1 MINSLLWIYKIV
13 LESAENKISPADKR
27 DEAKISHR
35 GTTRFPARAN
45 TQSFCNGNARPRLP
59 QSFIPDAP
67 KRNALPPPTDG
78 SQPRP
83 SSLSRFVAKSLTSSQ
98 QFITIHG
105 GFHTTTKIS
114 IPQNPPVCKHKCR
127 FFNTFGQFPFHRRPA
142 TDLRTEW
149 VRSRIHI
156 LICSIFLDFLLSSLP
171 ARKNFL
177 NLCKICNSLLQFSA
191 KYAKLI
197 Q

>member
-1 MINSLLWIYKIV
+1 MINSLFGFTKSV
-13 LESAENKISPADKR
+13 LGAENKTSPADKR
-27 DEAKISHR
+27 DEANISHR

-127 FFNTFGQFPFHRRPA
+127 FFNTFGDFLSIAAQQQ
-142 TDLRTEW
+142 
-149 VRSRIHI
+149 
-156 LICSIFLDFLLSSLP
+156 ICVLNGYAHAYTFLYAVFSSIFSYP
-171 ARKNFL
+171 
-177 NLCKICNSLLQFSA
+177 LCPPEKIFST
-191 KYAKLI
+191 YAKFAIHYCIFSQNMLN
-197 Q
+197 